1 MVYDCTVYG
10 IGFCNH
16 YSKPSRFEATQDPL
30 VDGLFGEAIM
40 YHHACVC
47 PHTLGQTSVSSEFQL
62 CNHRSNLPSCLDA
75 CFDDA
80 LFFFQTYSAWMSEV
94 HQKDFCSQQI
104 GHKTFCNLWLCWRK
118 SQHLDLWTLKSG
130 GLPDCR
136 FNWPTNNLPWSK
148 NRVPQSVHRWLST
161 SKSQFRCYK
170 P

>member
-1 MVYDCTVYG
+1 MFMKVGLRCVILTMRSFLAAGMVYDCTVYG

-62 CNHRSNLPSCLDA
+62 CNHGSNLPSCLDA

-80 LFFFQTYSAWMSEV
+80 LFFFKHIPLE
-94 HQKDFCSQQI
+94 C
-104 GHKTFCNLWLCWRK
+104 
-118 SQHLDLWTLKSG
+118 LK
-130 GLPDCR
+130 C
-136 FNWPTNNLPWSK
+136 TK
-148 NRVPQSVHRWLST
+148 KISVV
-161 SKSQFRCYK
+161 SKSVIRHSVIYGSAGANHSTLICG